1 MLNQLGK
8 LFHSHIFELFR
19 NLIRMQRLF
28 TEKEI

>member
-8 LFHSHIFELFR
+8 LFHSHIFGLCR
-19 NLIRMQRLF
+19 NLIQMQRLY